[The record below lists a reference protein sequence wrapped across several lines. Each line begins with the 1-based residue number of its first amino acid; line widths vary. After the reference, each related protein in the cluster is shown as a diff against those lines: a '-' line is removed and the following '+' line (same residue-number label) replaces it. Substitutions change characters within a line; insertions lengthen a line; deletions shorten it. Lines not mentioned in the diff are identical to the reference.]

1 MKIAH
6 IRVDENQISYQ
17 DQARIALVGNLMTAA
32 TKQLRTMDVAWHQ
45 MPKSKQETLLEQ
57 IREDVNEAV
66 WDAVHLIVSE
76 GRTRFRASVEQVVFK
91 EGVKAVLTMG
101 NTEASHELADQAGGS
116 VLVVIEDA
124 NRYTSGADGHPSADE
139 DQRPLL

>member
-45 MPKSKQETLLEQ
+45 LPKSKQETLLEQ

-66 WDAVHLIVSE
+66 WDAVNLIASE
-76 GRTRFRASVEQVVFK
+76 GRTRFRANVEQVVFK

-101 NTEASHELADQAGGS
+101 NTEASHELADQAGGM

-124 NRYTSGADGHPSADE
+124 NRYTVGEDGMPSADE